1 MSFSGRGLLKHL
13 VKRRQRMFHKSIDQN
28 GVGIKYHWLSLLNS
42 AGGLRALAHSIEMD
56 LSNGVTMFDRLSNGW
71 IE

>member
-1 MSFSGRGLLKHL
+1 
-13 VKRRQRMFHKSIDQN
+13 
-28 GVGIKYHWLSLLNS
+28 LSLLNS